1 MLLYWP
7 RRQYIMENILRQ
19 YLNYFISWKGKA
31 LTVPPSSP
39 AAAAEQ
45 LAKMTWKLSLPD
57 TFILSFDI
65 RSRKRR
71 RGGWWW
77 RRCYSLALN
86 SVILASNFLPF
97 PVQWCSLII
106 FSNVRTKQHR
116 IVREPNPDES
126 KQSCFPLVYDLLFI
140 KLKRLVNIASGW
152 RRTSENRRST
162 FETLGLTPCRSS
174 SLNDDMSRWV
184 AFKRYPDGRLDDADE
199 ADDVAVRVWRGRYVW
214 RCEGWLDPSAS
225 LFLLFIFNRFS
236 LFFAFL
242 LLLWLV
248 FSKNIGPLLCLLL
261 DNQKL

>member
-71 RGGWWW
+71 RGGWW
-77 RRCYSLALN
+77 RC
-86 SVILASNFLPF
+86 VILASNFLPF

-106 FSNVRTKQHR
+106 FSNVRTKQQHR

-140 KLKRLVNIASGW
+140 RLKRLVNIASGW

-199 ADDVAVRVWRGRYVW
+199 ADDVAVRVWREVCMTLW
-214 RCEGWLDPSAS
+214 RVAGP
-225 LFLLFIFNRFS
+225 FS
-236 LFFAFL
+236 
-242 LLLWLV
+242 
-248 FSKNIGPLLCLLL
+248 
-261 DNQKL
+261 

>member
-31 LTVPPSSP
+31 LTVAPSSP

-45 LAKMTWKLSLPD
+45 LAKMTRKLSLPD
-57 TFILSFDI
+57 TFILSFNI

-71 RGGWWW
+71 RGGWRWW
-77 RRCYSLALN
+77 WWRCYSLALN

-152 RRTSENRRST
+152 RRTSENTRST

-174 SLNDDMSRWV
+174 LAKWWHVKMS
-184 AFKRYPDGRLDDADE
+184 
-199 ADDVAVRVWRGRYVW
+199 
-214 RCEGWLDPSAS
+214 S
-225 LFLLFIFNRFS
+225 I
-236 LFFAFL
+236 
-242 LLLWLV
+242 
-248 FSKNIGPLLCLLL
+248 
-261 DNQKL
+261 